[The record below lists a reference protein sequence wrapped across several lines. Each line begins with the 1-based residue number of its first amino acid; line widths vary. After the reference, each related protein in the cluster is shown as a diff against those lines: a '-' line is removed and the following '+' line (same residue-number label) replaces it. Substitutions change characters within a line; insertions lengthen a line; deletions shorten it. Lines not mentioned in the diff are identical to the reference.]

1 MSVAAVI
8 LAAGRST
15 RMKSNKPK
23 VLHEVCGRSMLEHV
37 LQACWEAGCAR
48 VIVVV
53 GHGKEAVM
61 SALSDERRIIW
72 VEQTEQLGTGH
83 AVKVCEPELRKLQGD
98 VFVLAGDGPMI
109 RGEVLRRLLAA
120 HRQDHADASMATAVL
135 DDPFGYGRVIRDEE
149 GNFLEIVEQA
159 DATAEQAAVKEA
171 FPSYYCFRVE
181 ALLSALDRLE
191 NKNRKGEYYLTDT
204 YGILRRM
211 GRKITAVQAV
221 APDDVLAANSREQLA
236 EVDAAMQRRI
246 QKQVREGGVTIVN
259 GDQTYIEAGVTVGM
273 DTVIHPFSYIG
284 RDSAIGA
291 ECVIGP
297 FAFVPRN
304 SIVPEGTTLSG
315 NLGAAL
321 AAELQR

>member
-273 DTVIHPFSYIG
+273 DSVIHPFSYIG